1 MQRPHLV
8 RFLKKSFQKAPKR
21 LSLEQEKQYITL
33 SLLSAGFKMVGAGS
47 FGTVFAA
54 GPLAVKVVLTK
65 ESAGSL
71 SYARLC
77 RASHSK
83 NLILP
88 KVFNISQIGRYSCI
102 LMERLHE
109 KGRISKSICPSLKQ
123 ASRDHEYAASVGRF
137 VGRSAPSS
145 ARVILKIHKIIA
157 AHPRSFWDIR
167 EENIMFRKEGSR
179 FRPVL
184 LDPVAY

>member
-1 MQRPHLV
+1 MQPLQLV
-8 RFLKKSFQKAPKR
+8 RFLKSSFCKAPKR
-21 LSLEQEKQYITL
+21 LSLEQEKRYIAL
-33 SLLSAGFKMVGAGS
+33 SLLSIGFKIVGAGS
-47 FGTVFAA
+47 FGVVFASGA
-54 GPLAVKVVLTK
+54 LVVKVVLTK
-65 ESAGSL
+65 ESLGAL

-77 RASHSK
+77 RASHAK

-109 KGRISKSICPSLKQ
+109 KGRMSKSICPSLKQ
-123 ASRDHEYAASVGRF
+123 ASKDKEYAACVGRF
-137 VGRSAPSS
+137 VGRSSPSS
-145 ARVILKIHKIIA
+145 ERVILKIHKIIN

-167 EENIMFRKEGSR
+167 AENIMFRKERSH